1 MMIIIS
7 DMNLVNL
14 TTSLWWWF
22 SQVEVSVFRTC
33 HYIHE

>member
-22 SQVEVSVFRTC
+22 SQVEV
-33 HYIHE
+33 